1 MGGFGHTPHADVF
14 YHSLLRF
21 LLHYINQA
29 EIKFH
34 HSDSFQELVGP
45 LFKIIDGM
53 AEYPLFVRLEMQE
66 YLANNKKI
74 AGMLK
79 GRPLEAIKEMVNLCV
94 PIHLRSD
101 LFLIKFCTCLHPFG
115 GRKNNACR
123 MHLLH

>member
-1 MGGFGHTPHADVF
+1 MLRGWVVLVTRRMPLC
-14 YHSLLRF
+14 SITLLRF

-79 GRPLEAIKEMVNLCV
+79 GRPLEAIKEYAHQRWL
-94 PIHLRSD
+94 IYAYLSISD
-101 LFLIKFCTCLHPFG
+101 LIYF
-115 GRKNNACR
+115 
-123 MHLLH
+123 